1 MKITKITNQNIGGE
15 KIVVE
20 VEGYPHAQPVFD
32 ANITPKDLEIAIKE
46 WAVRQDEVDAINAQ
60 AKNVVVP
67 VVEVKAELKSLEGK
81 IIK

>member
-1 MKITKITNQNIGGE
+1 MYILYIHKFCGDKR
-15 KIVVE
+15 VVPLQE
-20 VEGYPHAQPVFD
+20 YPHAQPVFD